1 MRIQFIKLNTGVD
14 AALIVNGHL
23 IKSVDTNFAEDG
35 SIENLEAAAENLAV
49 ATECGMELIENY
61 PAPQNTE
68 WSWMD
73 VLEMMQQAE
82 QQLMADIKG

>member
-1 MRIQFIKLNTGVD
+1 MRIQFVKLNTGVD

-61 PAPQNTE
+61 PTPQNAE
-68 WSWMD
+68 WNWMD

-82 QQLMADIKG
+82 QQLIADIKG